1 MIAELLQRN
10 LDALGYEKDEKEK
23 EMLRIIIHGQVN
35 REEKSLEI
43 LHPGTPPSDI
53 SEPESILG
61 ETIGETIPSRVEQMK
76 KEDIN
81 YLWISKDDQKSHEIN
96 KVVCNVVFQM
106 NGVLIMWP
114 SGENDDE
121 MKGHFNERDVQ
132 QRWREKWLSNV
143 GHPLTE
149 VRARY
154 GDPWAEMRSRWLD
167 GEEPSYLTGVY
178 ISL

>member
-1 MIAELLQRN
+1 MNAELLQRN
-10 LDALGYEKDEKEK
+10 LDALAYEKDEKEK

-43 LHPGTPPSDI
+43 FHPGTPPSDR
-53 SEPESILG
+53 SEPESILVETFG
-61 ETIGETIPSRVEQMK
+61 EAIPSRVEQME
-76 KEDIN
+76 KEDIH
-81 YLWISKDDQKSHEIN
+81 YLWISKDDQKTHEIK
-96 KVVCNVVFQM
+96 KVVCNVSFEM
-106 NGVLIMWP
+106 NGVVIYWP
-114 SGENDDE
+114 SGEMDDD
-121 MKGHFNERDVQ
+121 MKAHFNERDVQ

-167 GEEPSYLTGVY
+167 GEEPSYFTGVY